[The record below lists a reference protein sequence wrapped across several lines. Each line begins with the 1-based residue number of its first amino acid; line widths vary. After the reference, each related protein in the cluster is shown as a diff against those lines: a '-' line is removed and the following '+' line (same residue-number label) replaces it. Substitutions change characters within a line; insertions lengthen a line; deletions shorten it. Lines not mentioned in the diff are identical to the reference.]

1 MPSRVLALVAALAA
15 LALVPS
21 TASAAPKKVFFKWS
35 ASNYSVAENAGHFD
49 VTVQRYGN
57 TSGTASVTASVSGGT
72 AVNGTQYAFTTPQ
85 PVSFNAGPPTKK
97 LSVTINDNTTAD
109 PPNKTVAFHLGNPVS
124 PGTAQVK
131 APANAT
137 LTIVDD

>member
-21 TASAAPKKVFFKWS
+21 TASAAPKKVFFRWS

-57 TSGTASVTASVSGGT
+57 TSVAASVTASVTGGT
-72 AVNGTQYAFTTPQ
+72 ATNGTQYAFTTPQ
-85 PVSFNAGPPTKK
+85 SVSFDAGQTTKK
-97 LSVTINDNTTAD
+97 LAVTINDNSTANA
-109 PPNKTVAFHLGNPVS
+109 PNKTVAFHLGGSVS
-124 PGTAQVK
+124 PGTAQIK
-131 APANAT
+131 SPANAT
-137 LTIVDD
+137 LTIV